1 MLSKIQVIN
10 QKITHNKTLP
20 LAGFFIPHYF
30 LLLLYKKQSMKY
42 ILFIILFFSF
52 SAQAQIV
59 NKTDSNTLEKKL
71 EDTLVIDSG
80 TKDSLK
86 IFKPTINDYLY
97 QKQFSEKKVFDTVM
111 TFDKTHIFSQY
122 NNRDNFGR
130 VQVANIGAGFNPL
143 SYELNPEQN
152 LALMPTN
159 KSYGI
164 LGVDDIK
171 YYDVKTPTATFVY
184 HNAMKNGAALKS
196 TYTQNIGKR
205 FNFAIEYMGLRS
217 QGMYR
222 NSLAANNNTL
232 FSGHY
237 TSKNGKY
244 ELFAHYLHQNVN
256 NQESGGIAVDSL
268 FQNGNSDSRNR
279 QNMQVNLAST
289 SSQFSYRRYY
299 LTHQFA
305 PFNSDKI
312 PFKIRHTISHQGNKY
327 HYTENALEPYWFNNV
342 SQLIN
347 PGGALPVK
355 KYSDNLSNTVS
366 LVWDNEKFKL
376 DAGLRYQMLK
386 FGVTEIALP
395 SLTIPS
401 ELKES
406 RLGAVGNLQIRL
418 LDKIQL
424 NSFLE
429 ISKGSQFGSYIRTTN
444 NLSFEPIKD
453 YFVNAKVNFQSAYP
467 SFNYIMNTSNYRKF
481 NYYLQDAKNQAVTEI
496 GGSINLKWFKT
507 ELFANYFRIDNYTYF
522 DQNALP
528 RQSDNSL
535 NISQIGG
542 DATVSYGKFHLNTRL
557 QFQNVLTNKNLM
569 PLPGFIGRAN
579 VFYQTKAFKNAAEIQ
594 TGIKVYYFSRF
605 ASREYFP
612 ILNEYILPTA
622 NSFSIGGQP
631 ITDLYFNMKVK
642 KMFFFIEGQQVATV
656 ISHNKAYAFP
666 HYPVYDF
673 RLNLGIVWYLFN

>member
-1 MLSKIQVIN
+1 
-10 QKITHNKTLP
+10 
-20 LAGFFIPHYF
+20 
-30 LLLLYKKQSMKY
+30 MKY

-111 TFDKTHIFSQY
+111 TFDKTYIFSQY

-130 VQVANIGAGFNPL
+130 VQVANIGSGFNPL

-237 TSKNGKY
+237 ISKNGKY

-386 FGVTEIALP
+386 FGVTEVALP

-481 NYYLQDAKNQAVTEI
+481 NYYLQDAKNQVVTEI

-522 DQNALP
+522 DQNALS

-631 ITDLYFNMKVK
+631 ITDIYFNMKVK

>member
-1 MLSKIQVIN
+1 
-10 QKITHNKTLP
+10 
-20 LAGFFIPHYF
+20 
-30 LLLLYKKQSMKY
+30 MKY
-42 ILFIILFFSF
+42 ILSIILFLSLT
-52 SAQAQIV
+52 AQAQVV
-59 NKTDSNTLEKKL
+59 NKTDANQLPKD
-71 EDTLVIDSG
+71 DTLVIDSG
-80 TKDSLK
+80 KKDSLK

-97 QKQFSEKKVFDTVM
+97 QTQFSEKKVFDTVM
-111 TFDKTHIFSQY
+111 TFNKTYIFSQY

-143 SYELNPEQN
+143 SYEVNPEQN
-152 LALMPTN
+152 LSLLPAH

-164 LGVDDIK
+164 LGVNDIR

-184 HNAMKNGAALKS
+184 HNAMKNGAALHS

-205 FNFAIEYMGLRS
+205 FNFALEYTGLRS

-237 TSKNGKY
+237 VSKSGNY

-279 QNMQVNLAST
+279 QNMQVNLASS

-312 PFKIRHTISHQGNKY
+312 PFKIRHTLSHQGNKY
-327 HYTENALEPYWFNNV
+327 YYTQGSAEGYWFDTVVDLVN
-342 SQLIN
+342 
-347 PGGALPVK
+347 GASLTSK
-355 KYSDNLSNTVS
+355 KYSDNFSNTVS

-376 DAGLRYQMLK
+376 DAGARYQMIE
-386 FGVTEIALP
+386 FGTLEIISP
-395 SLTIPS
+395 DFSLSGEI
-401 ELKES
+401 KEA
-406 RLGAVGNLQIRL
+406 RIGAVGNLQIRL
-418 LDKIQL
+418 FDKVQV

-429 ISKGSQFGSYIRTTN
+429 FSNGSRFGTYLRTAN
-444 NLSFEPIKD
+444 NLKFEPVKD

-467 SFNYIMNTSNYRKF
+467 SFNYLVNTSVYRNF
-481 NYYLQDAKNQAVTEI
+481 NYYLPDAKNQSVMEI
-496 GGSINLKWFKT
+496 GGNINLKWFKT
-507 ELFANYFRIDNYTYF
+507 ELFASYFRIENYTYF
-522 DQNALP
+522 DAAAMP
-528 RQSDNSL
+528 RQSESPV

-542 DATVSYGKFHLNTRL
+542 DATFSYGKFHLNTRL
-557 QFQNVLTNKNLM
+557 QFQNVLTNKDLL

-579 VFYQTKAFKNAAEIQ
+579 FFFQSKAFKNAAEIQ
-594 TGIKVYYFSRF
+594 AGLKVYYFSKF

-612 ILNEYILPTA
+612 VLNEYILPDA

-631 ITDLYFNMKVK
+631 IADIYFNMKVK
-642 KMFFFIEGQQVATV
+642 KMFFFIEGQQISTV

-666 HYPVYDF
+666 SYPVYDF